1 MIMKQK
7 NITIMYREKNH
18 GTFDE
23 EWPPHKKASGW
34 WYITG
39 YLSDKQNPNHL
50 YSYQYTVAQ
59 GQVLGKRVYILHMA
73 FSDLEDDTHLFKQ
86 EVRLWRGK
94 KIRANYDEVVYV
106 PYTILS
112 KKQKELNLEIT
123 TEEFD
128 LHLVL
133 QKGKEA
139 IWHCDNG
146 VLAMGLSSDPKQRTV
161 YYSYTNLPTEGT
173 LIIRDKSGQ
182 TRELEVVGKSW
193 FDRQYGPFRLLN
205 RASHWEWFSFR
216 FFDDEEIMLFY
227 FPQHPYMD
235 GTYIDKQGKTTRL
248 QNYEIKPKDF
258 VKKGSFNYTFSF
270 GWDVIIPGIKE
281 ERYEIKPLSGGQF
294 NIAYFELLAEVLNS
308 KNERIGYCFVEL
320 ICGARN
326 ELRLSQQ
333 IGNLMKKKNNS

>member
-1 MIMKQK
+1 MKQK
-7 NITIMYREKNH
+7 NITIMYRERNH

-23 EWPPHKKASGW
+23 EWPPHKKTSGW

-39 YLSDKQNPNHL
+39 YLSDKQHPNHL

-73 FSDLEDDTHLFKQ
+73 LSDLKNNTHLFKQ
-86 EVRLWRGK
+86 EARLWRGK
-94 KIRANYDEVVYV
+94 KIRANHSEVVYA

-112 KKQKELNLEIT
+112 KEEKQLNLEIT
-123 TEEFD
+123 TDDFD
-128 LHLVL
+128 LNLIL
-133 QKGKEA
+133 QKGKGA

-146 VLAMGLSSDPKQRTV
+146 VLAMGLSNDPKQRTV
-161 YYSYTNLPTEGT
+161 YYSYTNLSTEGT
-173 LIIRDKSGQ
+173 LIIRNKSGQ
-182 TRELEVVGKSW
+182 TSELEVVGKSW
-193 FDRQYGPFRLLN
+193 FDRQYGPFRLLD

-235 GTYIDKQGKTTRL
+235 GTYIDKQAQTTRL
-248 QNYEIKPKDF
+248 QNYEIEPKDF
-258 VKKGSFNYTFSF
+258 VKKGSSNYTFSF

-281 ERYEIKPLSGGQF
+281 ESYELKPLSGGQF
-294 NIAYFELLAEVLNS
+294 NIAYFELLAEILNS
-308 KNERIGYCFVEL
+308 KKERVGYCFVEL

-326 ELRLSQQ
+326 ELHLSQQ
-333 IGNLMKKKNNS
+333 IGNLMKKKNDF